1 MIRFPD
7 PKFWIPVT
15 KQGPVNNFPSRPHCR
30 DPSRPHCR
38 DHIRTAE
45 TFLVYSLR
53 TKMNAILGPNTQTN
67 EKYEITKI
75 PFVFYKKNL
84 DIGLFFMR
92 NFRRLLSFV
101 VDKSKLYFLWDKF

>member
-1 MIRFPD
+1 MTRFPD

-15 KQGPVNNFPSRPHCR
+15 KQGPINNF
-30 DPSRPHCR
+30 PSRPHCR

-67 EKYEITKI
+67 ENYEITKI
-75 PFVFYKKNL
+75 SFVFYKKNL

-101 VDKSKLYFLWDKF
+101 VARSKPHSLWDKF